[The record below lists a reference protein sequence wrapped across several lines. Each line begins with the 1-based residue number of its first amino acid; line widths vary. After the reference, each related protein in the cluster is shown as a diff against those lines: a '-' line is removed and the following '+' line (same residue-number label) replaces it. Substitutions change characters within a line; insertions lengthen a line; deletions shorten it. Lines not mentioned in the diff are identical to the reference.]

1 MNGRRRAWL
10 VTVGV
15 GAAALGATVATW
27 RLRPQPAADG
37 AEAAF
42 WAGQWERPEGG
53 QVRAAELRGGPLLL
67 NFWATWC
74 PPCVE
79 ELPLLERFGR
89 EQQGRGWRV
98 LALAID
104 QPSAVR
110 AFLQRQPLSLT
121 IGLAGWG
128 GTELA
133 RQLGNPTG
141 ALPFTVVFDAHGR
154 LAQRKL
160 GKVEPADL
168 QAWQAAL
175 ASG

>member
-1 MNGRRRAWL
+1 MNARRAWMI
-10 VTVGV
+10 GV
-15 GAAALGATVATW
+15 GTAAAALGAGVAAW
-27 RLRPQPAADG
+27 RLRPQPVAEG

-42 WAGQWERPEGG
+42 WSARWERPEGG
-53 QVRAAELRGGPLLL
+53 ELIAAELRGGPLLL

-79 ELPLLERFGR
+79 ELPLLDRFYRER
-89 EQQGRGWRV
+89 QAQGWRV
-98 LALAID
+98 VGLAID
-104 QPSAVR
+104 QPGAVR
-110 AFLQRQPLSLT
+110 AFLQRQPLSFPV
-121 IGLAGWG
+121 GLAGFG

-141 ALPFTVVFDAHGR
+141 ALPFSVVFDAQGR

-168 QAWQAAL
+168 QAWAA
-175 ASG
+175 ASS